1 MSWTVH
7 WSEAVETG
15 LSEEDIT
22 PHVYLALRGEEE
34 ALQLAREFLD
44 NCLIVWSIRRDHGI
58 LEMDRHRIFHY
69 LNPLTS

>member
-34 ALQLAREFLD
+34 ALQVAREFLD
-44 NCLIVWSIRRDHGI
+44 RGLIVWSIRRDHGI

-69 LNPLTS
+69 FNPLTS